1 MRGRRVT
8 QFHEARAYHRSH
20 RRSSIVRVILHAGQH
35 YDARMS
41 AVFFDEPGI
50 RKPDLSLGVGSGSH
64 AVQTAKVMI
73 GIDEVIDMRRPDVVL
88 VAVAHVEAGLRSFDE
103 TMPEGINR
111 LLTDRLSD
119 ALYTTE
125 IEAEAN
131 LRRSSS

>member
-1 MRGRRVT
+1 
-8 QFHEARAYHRSH
+8 
-20 RRSSIVRVILHAGQH
+20 
-35 YDARMS
+35 MS
-41 AVFFDEPGI
+41 AVFFDELGI

-131 LRRSSS
+131 LRLSSS